1 MRRLATILL
10 ILMFALAAC
19 GGDDSEEETTAPDT
33 EDTTTQTEDQEAED
47 TEDTQETDAQEAA
60 DDTDDSA
67 DAEVEVPGAS
77 DVELVTDLPESYQE
91 SDLTTTTVTN
101 VFTEEDFTLS
111 NFAGRT
117 VLMQGMGL
125 RNSEDAIPT
134 LEAMQQIIIELGVE
148 DYVYITFF
156 PEVSDRAT
164 PVATFADENDFD
176 WLFINGIQLGTALR
190 REYDAVSANS
200 GALPRFYIGPDGE
213 LSELETG
220 PIEDV
225 DAVIEQLRAL
235 SEGDGEAMPEGDDT
249 DTAPEEDAEEATP
262 EATEE
267 S

>member
-19 GGDDSEEETTAPDT
+19 GGDDDGDEESTTPDT
-33 EDTTTQTEDQEAED
+33 EDTTTQTEDQETED
-47 TEDTQETDAQEAA
+47 TEDT
-60 DDTDDSA
+60 DDSA
-67 DAEVEVPGAS
+67 EAEVEIPGAS
-77 DVELVTDLPESYQE
+77 DVELVTDLPESYEE

-101 VFTEEDFTLS
+101 AFTEEDFTLS

-134 LEAMQQIIIELGVE
+134 LEAMQQIIAELGVE

-156 PEVSDRAT
+156 PEVSARAV
-164 PVATFADENDFD
+164 PIATFADENGFD
-176 WLFINGIQLGTALR
+176 WLFINSNQLGFALR
-190 REYDAVSANS
+190 RQYDAVAAS
-200 GALPRFYIGPDGE
+200 GGSLPRFYIGPNGE

-225 DAVIEQLRAL
+225 DAVIEQLRAM
-235 SEGDGEAMPEGDDT
+235 SEGGGEMPEGD
-249 DTAPEEDAEEATP
+249 DAEEATP